1 MKKLMALAVLTAA
14 GFVAVRAQGEDAA
27 SLVKAA
33 QGAVRK
39 ANYEDADV
47 LFARAAALGDTR
59 ESAPA
64 LLYLGVRALGSGN
77 PLAAQGF
84 FERVVKLEP
93 RVPQAASALS
103 WLAGMRTDDPQA
115 AETLYKQALEGE
127 NPASLE
133 AVDTMRKYSVFLR
146 RQGRPEEAAALE
158 VCARETQLGTRGGAS
173 ADLPAGV
180 YRTGSGVTAP
190 KLVSKSEPEY
200 TEGARAGKVQGTTVL
215 QVDIQPDG
223 VASNFEIIRSLEP
236 GLDRKAIE
244 SVQRW
249 RFNPGSKD
257 GAPVTVRAT
266 IEVNFRLM

>member
-1 MKKLMALAVLTAA
+1 VLTAS
-14 GFVAVRAQGEDAA
+14 GFVASHAQNEDAA

-39 ANYEDADV
+39 ANYEEADV

-59 ESAPA
+59 DSAPA
-64 LLYLGVRALGSGN
+64 LLYLGVRALGTGN

-84 FERVVKLEP
+84 FERVVKLQP
-93 RVPQAASALS
+93 RVPQAAPAFS
-103 WLAGMRTDDPQA
+103 WLASMRTDDPQA
-115 AETLYKQALEGE
+115 AEALYKQALESE
-127 NPASLE
+127 NPASVE

-146 RQGRPEEAAALE
+146 RQGRQEEAAALE
-158 VCARETQLGTRGGAS
+158 LRARETQQGTRGGAS

-180 YRTGSGVTAP
+180 HRVGSGVVAP

-200 TEGARAGKVQGTTVL
+200 TEGARAGKIQGTTML
-215 QVDIQPDG
+215 QVDILPDG
-223 VASNFEIIRSLEP
+223 IATNFEIIRSLEP

-244 SVQRW
+244 AVQRW
-249 RFNPGSKD
+249 RFSPGSKD